1 MRFLSVRSKAAI
13 PSADTVP
20 ELCQNAASSAPAS
33 RERPRSV
40 PPALMDARSQPAAA
54 RPAAGGLQRST
65 EGAQPAA
72 SRLKY
77 LQLFWENLRWRSGGG
92 GFVATLA
99 LLQLFPS
106 RSLDFSWRGGK
117 TLERRITKQPNKQG
131 ERRRTPA
138 HPWFLSPGFVTWL
151 NNA

>member
-77 LQLFWENLRWRSGGG
+77 LQLFRENLRWRSGGG

-117 TLERRITKQPNKQG
+117 NPGEENNQATKQAGGEAPNTG
-131 ERRRTPA
+131 P
-138 HPWFLSPGFVTWL
+138 PLVFVAWL
-151 NNA
+151 CNVVK